1 MSLAP
6 GRDTHLFGNSYARHP
21 ELIQRRRI
29 AAETPTRTRRAKSG
43 TANGNSRTAG
53 AISESAATRESI
65 ALHRI
70 AATTGEEPYAVLQG
84 LLSAAVELCGGGA
97 HTSTAGVSMIERAP
111 DGGEQFRW
119 VALAGCLASHVGG
132 TTPRG
137 FSPCGECLDKGES
150 ILISRPD
157 LKFDYFRS
165 AGLEFTEGL
174 VVPFSTD
181 LQQAPLGTIW
191 VVSHPPSRHHFDA
204 EDVRVMES
212 LAHFAASAY
221 CLAVAR
227 DRADGMNREHQAALA
242 VASHEM
248 RTPLN
253 TIAASVYLLTLETQ
267 GTLTEGQVEHLARI
281 QKAVKLLLA
290 GVNGLS
296 ESAQSDRPVAAVSSR
311 LDAPGN
317 ELLR

>member
-1 MSLAP
+1 MRA
-6 GRDTHLFGNSYARHP
+6 TQNSSSV
-21 ELIQRRRI
+21 
-29 AAETPTRTRRAKSG
+29 AESRPKHATRTRGAESG
-43 TANGNSRTAG
+43 TANRNSRPSLVV
-53 AISESAATRESI
+53 SESAATRESI
-65 ALHRI
+65 ALRRI

-97 HTSTAGVSMIERAP
+97 HTSTAGVSMIEPAP
-111 DGGEQFRW
+111 DGGEQFQW

-132 TTPRG
+132 TTPRD
-137 FSPCGECLDKGES
+137 FSPCGECLDKGEP

-157 LKFDYFRS
+157 LKFDYFQS
-165 AGLEFTEGL
+165 TGLEFTEGL

-181 LQQAPLGTIW
+181 LQQTPLGTIW
-191 VVSHPPSRHHFDA
+191 VISHPPNRHHFDA
-204 EDVRVMES
+204 DDVRVMES

-281 QKAVKLLLA
+281 QKAVKLLQA

-296 ESAQSDRPVAAVSSR
+296 QSAQSDREIIAGSLG

-317 ELLR
+317 ELAS

>member
-1 MSLAP
+1 MPA
-6 GRDTHLFGNSYARHP
+6 TQNSSGVTESRSK
-21 ELIQRRRI
+21 RV
-29 AAETPTRTRRAKSG
+29 TRTRGAEIG
-43 TANGNSRTAG
+43 TAHGNSRPAEVV
-53 AISESAATRESI
+53 SESVATRESI
-65 ALHRI
+65 ALRRI

-84 LLSAAVELCGGGA
+84 LLSAAVELCGGGV
-97 HTSTAGVSMIERAP
+97 HTSTAGVSMIEPAP

-119 VALAGCLASHVGG
+119 VALAGCLASHIGG
-132 TTPRG
+132 TTPRD

-157 LKFDYFRS
+157 LKFDYFQS

-181 LQQAPLGTIW
+181 LQQSPLGTIW
-191 VVSHPPSRHHFDA
+191 VISHPPSRHHFDA

-227 DRADGMNREHQAALA
+227 DRADGMNREHQAAVA

-267 GTLTEGQVEHLARI
+267 GTLTEGQVAHLARI
-281 QKAVKLLLA
+281 QNAVKLLLA

-296 ESAQSDRPVAAVSSR
+296 QSAQSDREIIAGSLR

-317 ELLR
+317 ELAS

>member
-1 MSLAP
+1 MRASQSSFSNGQIEPYHRPRGKTTEIRIGDRPAASTGLALAP
-6 GRDTHLFGNSYARHP
+6 
-21 ELIQRRRI
+21 
-29 AAETPTRTRRAKSG
+29 
-43 TANGNSRTAG
+43 
-53 AISESAATRESI
+53 AATRESV

-97 HTSTAGVSMIERAP
+97 DTSTAGVSLVETAP

-119 VALAGCLASHVGG
+119 VALAGCLAAHVGG
-132 TTPRG
+132 TTPRN
-137 FSPCGECLDKGES
+137 FSPCGECLDKGAPI
-150 ILISRPD
+150 ILSRPD
-157 LKFDYFRS
+157 IKYDYFRS
-165 AGLEFTEGL
+165 AGIEFTEGL
-174 VVPFSTD
+174 VLPFTSN
-181 LQQAPLGTIW
+181 LQGTPLGTIW
-191 VVSHPPSRHHFDA
+191 VVSHPPLKHHFDA

-212 LAHFAASAY
+212 LTHFAAAAY

-227 DRADGMNREHQAALA
+227 DNADGTKREHQHIVAAM
-242 VASHEM
+242 SQEM

-253 TIAASVYLLTLETQ
+253 TIAASVYLLTLGAQ
-267 GTLTEGQVEHLARI
+267 GTLTDGQVEHLARI

-296 ESAQSDRPVAAVSSR
+296 ESARSDGHSPASR
-311 LDAPGN
+311 DELQAPGN

>member
-1 MSLAP
+1 MP
-6 GRDTHLFGNSYARHP
+6 H
-21 ELIQRRRI
+21 
-29 AAETPTRTRRAKSG
+29 
-43 TANGNSRTAG
+43 SRTVEIAHRASPVYG
-53 AISESAATRESI
+53 SVPESTAARESI

-70 AATTGEEPYAVLQG
+70 AAITGEEPYAVLHG
-84 LLSAAVELCGGGA
+84 LLSAAIELCGGGA
-97 HTSTAGVSMIERAP
+97 DTSTAGVSMLEPAP

-132 TTPRG
+132 TTPRN
-137 FSPCGECLDKGES
+137 FSPCGECLDKGEA
-150 ILISRPD
+150 ILLSRPD
-157 LKFDYFRS
+157 LKYDYFQS
-165 AGLEFTEGL
+165 TGLEFTEGL

-181 LQQAPLGTIW
+181 LHPTPLGTIW
-191 VVSHPPSRHHFDA
+191 VISHPPLRHHFDA
-204 EDVRVMES
+204 EDARVMES
-212 LAHFAASAY
+212 LAHFAASTY
-221 CLAVAR
+221 SLGVAR
-227 DRADGMNREHQAALA
+227 DAADGMKREHQAAVA
-242 VASHEM
+242 VTSQEM

-267 GTLTEGQVEHLARI
+267 GTLTEDQVGHLARI

-296 ESAQSDRPVAAVSSR
+296 ESARSDAQFSTGSSR